1 MTRYGTHIDLR
12 IYGGSHDP
20 EIGVTCA
27 GLPAGETVDMAQLQ
41 AFLARRAP
49 GKNAWSTSR
58 REPDAPVFLGGLEN
72 GALTGET
79 LHAVIRNTSQRSGDY
94 ANLADIPRPSHADFA
109 ARMKYGAAV
118 DLRGGG
124 HFSGRLTAPLCI
136 AGGIALQILE
146 RRGIRIAAHA
156 LEIAGE
162 RDTGFDPLEPAAQ
175 MEALQS
181 AGFPVLSPE
190 AGERMCRKIEEARQ
204 AEDSVGGI
212 VECVVTGLP
221 AGVGEHMFFGMEGR
235 IAGLV
240 FAIPA
245 VKGLEFGAGFA
256 CARMRGS
263 QNNDPY
269 HMVGDTVRTTSNH
282 AGGIVGGMTT
292 GMPLLFRAAVKPTPS
307 IGLEQDSVS
316 LSKKENVK
324 FTIQGRH
331 DPCIVPRAVPVI
343 EAAAALA
350 VLDAMLTDG
359 QL

>member
-1 MTRYGTHIDLR
+1 
-12 IYGGSHDP
+12 
-20 EIGVTCA
+20 
-27 GLPAGETVDMAQLQ
+27 
-41 AFLARRAP
+41 
-49 GKNAWSTSR
+49 
-58 REPDAPVFLGGLEN
+58 
-72 GALTGET
+72 
-79 LHAVIRNTSQRSGDY
+79 
-94 ANLADIPRPSHADFA
+94 
-109 ARMKYGAAV
+109 
-118 DLRGGG
+118 
-124 HFSGRLTAPLCI
+124 
-136 AGGIALQILE
+136 
-146 RRGIRIAAHA
+146 
-156 LEIAGE
+156 
-162 RDTGFDPLEPAAQ
+162 
-175 MEALQS
+175 
-181 AGFPVLSPE
+181 
-190 AGERMCRKIEEARQ
+190 MCRRIEEARQ

-331 DPCIVPRAVPVI
+331 DPCIVPRAVPVF